1 MNTLFLIALIVE
13 SIFGLGFIFAP
24 DVLLNPMGVI
34 LNESAANPSV
44 KMSACSPK
52 IIFQKTIGLW
62 NDYHSEL
69 MPS

>member
-34 LNESAANPSV
+34 LNESAANPSA
-44 KMSACSPK
+44 KMSADQISSVIP
-52 IIFQKTIGLW
+52 IL
-62 NDYHSEL
+62 
-69 MPS
+69 